1 MSPGI
6 LCIGWCLVFKASK
19 SYWFNLPS
27 GLHPGVYSIYSISMG
42 EKTTTSSTTESCLA
56 PSIAQADVVSQNSS
70 PNSELVDEVFSPFRG
85 YLNSQLQEKGKQFE
99 QSAKSDKEAAD
110 IKYKGNRKQFEVNL
124 RLYIILT
131 QIDESAGSPADIH
144 KLVAEAR
151 LIIKK
156 RQKLIKI
163 ADKNRDGWLVVQEY
177 ETDDLAS
184 DSEDEK
190 KIRKAKAAAEK
201 KRKEAKSNMGNTSKK
216 FKSSSDV
223 QLFRGKTTIYFYF
236 VKFSVFLV
244 GLPEH
249 PTINL
254 LCQVIYYDFKRKI
267 IYARLS
273 VAN

>member
-1 MSPGI
+1 M
-6 LCIGWCLVFKASK
+6 A
-19 SYWFNLPS
+19 
-27 GLHPGVYSIYSISMG
+27 
-42 EKTTTSSTTESCLA
+42 EKTATSLTIESSST

-70 PNSELVDEVFSPFRG
+70 SNSELVDEVFSLFKG
-85 YLNSQLQEKGKQFE
+85 YLTSQLQEKGKQFE
-99 QSAKSDKEAAD
+99 RSAKSDKKAAD
-110 IKYKGNRKQFEVNL
+110 IKYKGNRKQFEVNA
-124 RLYIILT
+124 RLDNMLT
-131 QIDESAGSPADIH
+131 QIDESTGSPADIH
-144 KLVAEAR
+144 KLVAEAK

-163 ADKNRDGWLVVQEY
+163 ADKNRDGWLVVQKY

-190 KIRKAKAAAEK
+190 KIHKAKAAK
-201 KRKEAKSNMGNTSKK
+201 AKGNIGNTSKK
-216 FKSSSDV
+216 FKSSSDF

-254 LCQVIYYDFKRKI
+254 LYQVIY
-267 IYARLS
+267 L
-273 VAN
+273 

>member
-1 MSPGI
+1 M
-6 LCIGWCLVFKASK
+6 A
-19 SYWFNLPS
+19 
-27 GLHPGVYSIYSISMG
+27 
-42 EKTTTSSTTESCLA
+42 EKNATSLTIESSST

-70 PNSELVDEVFSPFRG
+70 SNSELVDEVFSLFKG
-85 YLNSQLQEKGKQFE
+85 YLTSQLQEKGKQFE
-99 QSAKSDKEAAD
+99 RSAKSDKEAAD
-110 IKYKGNRKQFEVNL
+110 IKYKGNRKQFEVNA
-124 RLYIILT
+124 RLDNILT
-131 QIDESAGSPADIH
+131 QIDESTGSPADIH
-144 KLVAEAR
+144 KLVAEAK

-163 ADKNRDGWLVVQEY
+163 ADKNRDGWLVVQ
-177 ETDDLAS
+177 DDLAS

-201 KRKEAKSNMGNTSKK
+201 KWKEAKGNIGNTSKK
-216 FKSSSDV
+216 FKSSSDF

-254 LCQVIYYDFKRKI
+254 LYQVIYLWF
-267 IYARLS
+267 
-273 VAN
+273 